1 MERNTVSSLRLTAE
15 LNDAM
20 QMLKDGSVTITF
32 ETSPDI
38 PVFHFDPVEPVS

>member
-1 MERNTVSSLRLTAE
+1 MFTLR
-15 LNDAM
+15 
-20 QMLKDGSVTITF
+20 MLKDGSVTITF